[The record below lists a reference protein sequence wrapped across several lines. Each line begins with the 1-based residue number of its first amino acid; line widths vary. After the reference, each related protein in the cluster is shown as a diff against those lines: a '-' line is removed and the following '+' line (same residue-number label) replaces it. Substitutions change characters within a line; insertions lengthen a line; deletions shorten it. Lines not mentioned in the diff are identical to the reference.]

1 MVCPK
6 GATDAQD
13 FQLVMDGCGP
23 DQSVAGGRRGMDLEP
38 AADGEDDPLQFGV
51 GSIKGPG
58 GEPASGRRAPRVRP
72 ALRPLN

>member
-1 MVCPK
+1 
-6 GATDAQD
+6 
-13 FQLVMDGCGP
+13 
-23 DQSVAGGRRGMDLEP
+23 MDLEP

-72 ALRPLN
+72 ALRPLSQGYQESIRWE